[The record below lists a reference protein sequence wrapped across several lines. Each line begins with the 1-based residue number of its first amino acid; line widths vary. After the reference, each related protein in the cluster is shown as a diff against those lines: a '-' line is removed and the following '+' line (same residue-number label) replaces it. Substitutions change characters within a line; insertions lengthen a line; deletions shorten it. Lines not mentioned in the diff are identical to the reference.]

1 MLHKMRQQVN
11 SANLQRELPS
21 AISST
26 VRSLSTLLSK
36 RGKPNRIIQL
46 HALVVHHAGRIPHL
60 MPAYILVLLKH
71 KAMLAA

>member
-1 MLHKMRQQVN
+1 MN

-36 RGKPNRIIQL
+36 KGKDNHIIQL
-46 HALVVHHAGRIPHL
+46 HALVIHHAGGTLRIPHL